1 MAKPDSW
8 EEMEEGGGGR
18 GGSASMQK
26 RSDPSDP
33 TSVVAAAARAAKLN
47 ADAPDFTYNPAT
59 TAFTPLVHFPAA
71 AVAASVPPPHVPPAA
86 SSYFYPVAAVPSQ
99 PQPYF
104 PPAGFPPV
112 GAPDLQPAYPT
123 PFIPGAASSAF
134 APLADPTWESRQTTT
149 TTSHDPHSEE
159 QVKNPSS
166 QMAETMELDVDH
178 KKLVAAAAAEEEIS
192 PPSAEEKKHATTPS
206 NGTTVASKTHSCNSL
221 KPHRILI
228 HWVSAGLIISFAET
242 RIQQWVIFSFFEFLE
257 LQRDFCHIVACC

>member
-1 MAKPDSW
+1 MAKLDSW

-33 TSVVAAAARAAKLN
+33 TSVVAAAARAAKLH
-47 ADAPDFTYNPAT
+47 ADAPDFTYNPAV

-71 AVAASVPPPHVPPAA
+71 AVAASVPPLHVPPAA

-104 PPAGFPPV
+104 PPAGFPTV

-134 APLADPTWESRQTTT
+134 APLADKTWESRQTTT
-149 TTSHDPHSEE
+149 TTTTSHDPHSDE

-166 QMAETMELDVDH
+166 QMAETMDLDVDH
-178 KKLVAAAAAEEEIS
+178 KKLVAAAAEEEIS
-192 PPSAEEKKHATTPS
+192 PPPAEKKH
-206 NGTTVASKTHSCNSL
+206 GTTVASKTHSCNSL
-221 KPHRILI
+221 KPHGILI

-257 LQRDFCHIVACC
+257 FAT

>member
-18 GGSASMQK
+18 GRSAAMQK
-26 RSDPSDP
+26 RSDP
-33 TSVVAAAARAAKLN
+33 TSVVAPAARAAKLN
-47 ADAPDFTYNPAT
+47 ADAPDFTYNPAA

-71 AVAASVPPPHVPPAA
+71 AVAASVPPLHVPPAA

-99 PQPYF
+99 SQRYF
-104 PPAGFPPV
+104 PPVGFSTV
-112 GAPDLQPAYPT
+112 GAPDLQPAYST

-149 TTSHDPHSEE
+149 TSHDPHSEE

-166 QMAETMELDVDH
+166 QMPETMDLDLDH
-178 KKLVAAAAAEEEIS
+178 KKLVAAAAEEEIS
-192 PPSAEEKKHATTPS
+192 PPPAEEKKHATTPS
-206 NGTTVASKTHSCNSL
+206 NGTTVATKTHSCNSL

-228 HWVSAGLIISFAET
+228 HWVSAGLIIGFAET
-242 RIQQWVIFSFFEFLE
+242 RIQQWVSFSFFEFLE
-257 LQRDFCHIVACC
+257 LQRVFCHIVACC